1 MCTDATLNAPA
12 RGPAGEVEVTPRT
25 ADSGLSV
32 GYGGESLVLLPA
44 RAVWWPAQ
52 RTIFI
57 ADTHFG
63 KEATFRAAAIPVP
76 DQTTELLQRIS
87 SIISATSAVRLMIL
101 GDLIHARRGRCSAT
115 FQLIAEWRQANRST
129 LEVLLV
135 RGNHD
140 LAAGDPPQD
149 WHIRCVSDPES
160 LGPFALT
167 HIPPASAAAFENPV
181 LAGHLHPVVRL
192 SGPAR
197 DSLRLPCFLLRP
209 HVLVL
214 PAFSDFVDGKVTQV
228 EQEDRVFAVAEQQVL
243 EVPLQRSGARPP
255 RVRR

>member
-1 MCTDATLNAPA
+1 MCTDATLKVPA
-12 RGPAGEVEVTPRT
+12 HGPAGEVETSPCT
-25 ADSGLSV
+25 ADSGLPV
-32 GYGGESLVLLPA
+32 LYGGEALVLLPA
-44 RAVWWPAQ
+44 RAVCWPAQ

-63 KEATFRAAAIPVP
+63 KEATFRAASIPVP
-76 DQTTELLQRIS
+76 DQTTALLQRIS
-87 SIISATSAVRLMIL
+87 SIISATSAARLIIL

-115 FQLIAEWRQANRST
+115 FRLIAEWRQANRNA

-140 LAAGDPPQD
+140 LAAGDPPLD

-167 HIPPASAAAFENPV
+167 HIPPASAAPLENPV

-192 SGPAR
+192 SGPGR

-214 PAFSDFVDGKVTQV
+214 PAFSDFVDGKVTQI
-228 EQEDRVFAVAEQQVL
+228 ESEDRVFAVADQQVL
-243 EVPLQRSGARPP
+243 EVPLRPSGARQP